1 MQNSDAL
8 LMNKQNFTQQLP
20 EDTTQDE
27 AIAEN
32 ANDTPERDSHPSDR
46 PPTSTSRLLIGL
58 TPFWHSRSS
67 TGKIGHERA

>member
-32 ANDTPERDSHPSDR
+32 ANDTQESDSQPSDR
-46 PPTSTSRLLIGL
+46 PPTSTSRLLAGL
-58 TPFWHSRSS
+58 TPFCHDRV
-67 TGKIGHERA
+67 IEVALVL